1 MTPGCPFAYF
11 WQVRPSHF
19 VYNFSILAAAG
30 RPQKKGIAKK
40 RQENG
45 VKWPRQKE
53 RVANTLSTRRRLRI
67 LLGLPQIIFINSS
80 FVGKN
85 VPLCCYLWDP
95 PNVCGGIK

>member
-40 RQENG
+40 
-45 VKWPRQKE
+45 K
-53 RVANTLSTRRRLRI
+53 
-67 LLGLPQIIFINSS
+67 
-80 FVGKN
+80 GKRT
-85 VPLCCYLWDP
+85 V
-95 PNVCGGIK
+95 